1 MLTALQFIV
10 KGTSMS
16 TILSTIRL
24 TQGAREYSIGAAFR
38 GRGRGCCGLVIV
50 TVPARVLYR

>member
-10 KGTSMS
+10 KGTSTP

-24 TQGAREYSIGAAFR
+24 TQGAS
-38 GRGRGCCGLVIV
+38 
-50 TVPARVLYR
+50 